1 MNFCCN
7 YSGELEQHISIICLP
22 YLSSLHM
29 VVGSDAGHTMDDEI
43 SIRFKKSRWNTCL
56 LWSPLS
62 FSTCA
67 LFMQTKILCGM
78 SLSLLL
84 INLAAVLERADE
96 TLLPAVYKE
105 VSQAFKASP
114 SDLGSLTFIRTVV
127 QALCSPL
134 AGMLAMQ
141 YYRPS
146 IIGLGTLFWAL
157 STAAVAFSLT
167 FTQCALSR
175 AINGIGLAIV
185 VPALQSFIADSYTE
199 SGRGVAFGWL
209 NLVGSVGAIAGS
221 TSATVMAGYNFG
233 GIPGWRLAFFLMA
246 CVSSLI
252 GWLVHTFVVDP
263 RDRLSKSGIS
273 IDRITNGYAILFL
286 CCFCFSLAHGVQLA
300 KYT

>member
-1 MNFCCN
+1 
-7 YSGELEQHISIICLP
+7 
-22 YLSSLHM
+22 
-29 VVGSDAGHTMDDEI
+29 
-43 SIRFKKSRWNTCL
+43 
-56 LWSPLS
+56 
-62 FSTCA
+62 
-67 LFMQTKILCGM
+67 M

-185 VPALQSFIADSYTE
+185 VPALQSFIADS
-199 SGRGVAFGWL
+199 
-209 NLVGSVGAIAGS
+209 
-221 TSATVMAGYNFG
+221 
-233 GIPGWRLAFFLMA
+233 
-246 CVSSLI
+246 
-252 GWLVHTFVVDP
+252 
-263 RDRLSKSGIS
+263 
-273 IDRITNGYAILFL
+273 
-286 CCFCFSLAHGVQLA
+286 
-300 KYT
+300 